1 MEATVPPSLRPG
13 TPPRADTDPRPDP
26 RNLDPRIE
34 EAFRKFRES
43 VVRLV
48 EQVNDL
54 QSTTDDPGGLAQ
66 REVRIVRAALG
77 KWSAEILL
85 ALHALPSAGFED
97 LRRTLNGISARVLSI
112 KLRELEENGMV
123 RRDILGTRPPRVRYS
138 LTERGW
144 TIAWLAQPF
153 LLFMRLTAP
162 SDLPAAAPAHPV
174 PSLGTGR
181 PLPGAGRSWTAAK
194 TPPDPPVVPVAKRR
208 TRSARAGP

>member
-1 MEATVPPSLRPG
+1 MATPSPRSVA
-13 TPPRADTDPRPDP
+13 PPRVDREPRATSRD
-26 RNLDPRIE
+26 LDPRIE

-54 QSTTDDPGGLAQ
+54 QAVSDDPGLQAA
-66 REVRIVRAALG
+66 REVRIIRAALG

-97 LRRTLNGISARVLSI
+97 LRRTLSGISARVLSI

-153 LLFMRLTAP
+153 LLFMRLTGTP
-162 SDLPAAAPAHPV
+162 GAPAGASGSPV

-181 PLPGAGRSWTAAK
+181 PLSGAARGWTAPAAVAEA
-194 TPPDPPVVPVAKRR
+194 PPRPVRGRR
-208 TRSARAGP
+208 ARSG